1 MMEFDLVFVWVCII
15 SLSVLVY
22 VLLDG
27 FDLGIGVLYMFEKDH
42 NNRNLM
48 MNSIAPVW
56 DGNET
61 WLILGGG
68 GLLAVFPLAYATL
81 LPALYAPIIAML
93 LGLVFRGVAFE
104 YRSRDEKH
112 LFIWNSAFIGG
123 SFVAAFA
130 QGITLGALVHG
141 IKVVDR
147 AYAGGWWDWLTPFSL
162 LTGFA
167 VVAGYMLL
175 GSTWLVMKLEG
186 EVQTRMR
193 HYAKISG
200 IVTLV
205 FLSLFSVWTPL
216 HFSQYLHNWI
226 GTPNVYFTWI
236 IPASVGLISYRLF
249 TSLHKGKDVEPFLMA
264 LVLFIVSFI
273 GLGVSLFP
281 HIIPPSITFWD
292 AAAPDKS
299 LRFTLIGAA
308 ILIPTILTYM
318 GFAYWVFRGKV
329 NPEDGYH

>member
-1 MMEFDLVFVWVCII
+1 MEFDLVFVWALII
-15 SLSVLVY
+15 SFAVLVY

-27 FDLGIGVLYMFEKDH
+27 FDLGVGLLYAFEKDNEH
-42 NNRNLM
+42 RDLM

-61 WLILGGG
+61 WLVLGGG
-68 GLLAVFPLAYATL
+68 GLLAVFPLAYSVL

-104 YRSRDEKH
+104 YRGRDEKH
-112 LFIWNSAFIGG
+112 LFLWNSAFIGG

-130 QGITLGALVHG
+130 QGVTLGALVNG

-147 AYAGGWWDWLTPFSL
+147 TYAGGWWDWLTPFSV

-186 EVQTRMR
+186 DVQSRMR
-193 HYAKISG
+193 KYAKISG

-205 FLSLFSVWTPL
+205 FLALFSLWTPL
-216 HFSQYLHNWI
+216 HFPQYLQNWI
-226 GTPNVYFTWI
+226 STPNIYLTWI
-236 IPASVGLISYRLF
+236 VPALVLVIAYRLF
-249 TSLHKGKDVEPFLMA
+249 TGLKNGKEAEPFFMA
-264 LVLFIVSFI
+264 MSLFIVSFI

-281 HIIPPSITFWD
+281 NIIPPSISFWD

-299 LRFTLIGAA
+299 LLFTLVGAA
-308 ILIPTILTYM
+308 VLIPTILTYT

-329 NPEDGYH
+329 SAEDGYH